1 METMHKGSAGLVSAP
16 SLREQARQVIRG
28 LVITG
33 QMQPDQLYSVPRLA
47 AELGVSATPV
57 REALLDLEREGLLEA
72 ERNRGFR
79 VVSLSLDELNDIF
92 AVRLLLEV
100 PSVGDIAQ
108 GGLSG
113 RQLDELRQLAE
124 ATRQTADT
132 GNLIAFLDTDLK
144 FHVQLIATLGNHHLA
159 KLVETLRD
167 RVRLQGFASGESPR
181 DFLRQSANEHFKLLD
196 YIAKQDRSG
205 AEATIRRHLER
216 SRGVW
221 GTGTTQRR
229 RQERAFST
237 NRPDQEGLRPRTNS
251 PLLQGGPVLAAF
263 GSIAAFLQP
272 LTSYSPIG

>member
-1 METMHKGSAGLVSAP
+1 MEAMQKGSVGLVSAP

-100 PSVGDIAQ
+100 PSIGDIAQ

-113 RQLDELRQLAE
+113 GQLDELRQ
-124 ATRQTADT
+124 
-132 GNLIAFLDTDLK
+132 
-144 FHVQLIATLGNHHLA
+144 
-159 KLVETLRD
+159 
-167 RVRLQGFASGESPR
+167 
-181 DFLRQSANEHFKLLD
+181 
-196 YIAKQDRSG
+196 
-205 AEATIRRHLER
+205 
-216 SRGVW
+216 
-221 GTGTTQRR
+221 RR
-229 RQERAFST
+229 RLRA
-237 NRPDQEGLRPRTNS
+237 RRRI
-251 PLLQGGPVLAAF
+251 LA
-263 GSIAAFLQP
+263 I
-272 LTSYSPIG
+272 